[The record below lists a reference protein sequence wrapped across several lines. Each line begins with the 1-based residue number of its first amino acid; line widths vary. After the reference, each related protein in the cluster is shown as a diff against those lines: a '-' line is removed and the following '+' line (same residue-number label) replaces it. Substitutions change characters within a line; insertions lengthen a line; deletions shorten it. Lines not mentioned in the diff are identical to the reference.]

1 MQKRTIYSLLLT
13 SLLLVCAFSMA
24 SAQNTVTFGN
34 PSVARCAPSVLNIT
48 VDNAADISAFE
59 IIFEVNSGSG
69 GAFFDA
75 VNVTW
80 DAGLVDLTNR
90 VIDLDGV
97 DGTAPD
103 TIRIAGMLIDA
114 GDACLAA
121 GQTVVAQVEFQT
133 NDVCDGTI
141 ELNAADFACE
151 TTPVVATTQFVD
163 CATSELV
170 PVTVTPGIVSVINQA
185 PTVDPIADASLPWGD
200 LFQAD
205 IVADDPD
212 IAGGCEELSYSLVSG
227 PADMLVNSTTGK
239 ITWTPDSSQVC
250 EHVVEVAVDDK
261 CGAQAT
267 TTFTVCVT
275 NEAPVLTCPTDT
287 ALYGW
292 YDVASGTITGEDPD
306 EGPYPLSYQFVGI
319 TGLEGQPIPANSPV
333 IDPATG
339 AWTWDIGFDAS
350 YSGTWELCFSATDGA
365 NICDPCSPSNADT
378 CCVYVKVVPF
388 QVTIEKVHDVYQGT
402 SEDVSVMLVN
412 DVYPMGGFDFLI
424 QYDASALTLQA
435 ASPGAYLDECDWEYF
450 TYRYG
455 PNGNCGPNA
464 CPSGVVRLVGIAETN
479 NGANHPS
486 CYDAGSPDNPDE
498 VAVLSFL
505 VSNDRTF
512 ECQYVPIRWIWYDC
526 GDNAIS
532 NRDGDTL
539 FISRYVYEFE
549 GDTLNPEVGNI
560 VDSTVLEFPTLFG
573 APAFCR
579 ETDSL
584 DKREPISLIDFV
596 NGGIDIACADSIDD
610 RGDLNLN
617 GQGYEIA
624 DAVLYSNYF
633 VYGPGVFGTGDPYQ
647 AAVAA
652 SDVNA
657 DGIPLSV
664 GDLVYLIRVI
674 VGDAQ
679 AYPKQVTPEQVNLTH
694 NQMGVLTVDSDIE
707 MGAAYL
713 VFEGDVTPTLLADG
727 MDLDFAF
734 DKDEYVT
741 RALVWTTG
749 AIGFTGDFIQADADL
764 VTLEMATYQGLPV
777 VAKTIPTEFE
787 LHQNYP
793 NPFNPTTTISF
804 GLPTASDY
812 TLTIYNVQGQTV
824 ETFTGAAEA
833 SVVTV
838 DWDAADHASGI
849 YFYRLEAGDYSATK
863 KMVLLK

>member
-24 SAQNTVTFGN
+24 SAQNTVTFGS

-163 CATSELV
+163 CATTELV
-170 PVTVTPGIVSVINQA
+170 PVTVTPGVVTVINQT
-185 PTVDPIADASLPWGD
+185 PTIDPIADGTVAWGD
-200 LFQAD
+200 LFQAQ

-212 IAGGCEELSYSLVSG
+212 LGGGCEELSYELVSG
-227 PADMLVNSTTGK
+227 PAGMAVNSSTGK
-239 ITWTPDSSQVC
+239 ITWTPNGSQVC
-250 EHVVEVAVDDK
+250 EHVIEVAANDQ

-287 ALYGW
+287 MNILWGE
-292 YDVASGTITGEDPD
+292 VAGGTIMGTDPD
-306 EGPYPLSYQFVGI
+306 NGPAPLNYQLAGI
-319 TGLEGQPIPANSPV
+319 SGLDGQPAPAVAPT

-339 AWTWDIGFDAS
+339 DWEWATEEENEYIGLF
-350 YSGTWELCFSATDGA
+350 ELCFAASDGA

-378 CCVYVKVVPF
+378 CCVVVNVVPTIE
-388 QVTIEKVHDVYQGT
+388 VTIEKTHATIQGT
-402 SEDVSVMLVN
+402 VEEVSITLN
-412 DVYPMGGFDFLI
+412 DAIQPANEMGGFDFLI
-424 QYDASALTLQA
+424 TYDQSALSFQGA
-435 ASPGAYLDECDWEYF
+435 EPGALLEDCGWEYF
-450 TYRYG
+450 TYRFG
-455 PNGNCGPNA
+455 ASGNCGPNA
-464 CPSGVVRLVGIAETN
+464 CPSGILRIVAIAETN

-486 CYDAGSPDNPDE
+486 CFAPGDAE
-498 VAVLSFL
+498 LARLSFL
-505 VSNDRTF
+505 VTNDRTF
-512 ECQYVPIRWIWYDC
+512 ECMYAPIRFIWYDC

-532 NRDGDTL
+532 NKLGDSLFLSRD
-539 FISRYVYEFE
+539 VYFYNIE
-549 GDTLNPEVGNI
+549 GAVTDL
-560 VDSTVLEFPTLFG
+560 DASFPTELG
-573 APAFCR
+573 APAICD

-584 DKREPISLIDFV
+584 DKYEPVRLIDFYD
-596 NGGIDIACADSIDD
+596 GGIDIVCADSIDD
-610 RGDLNLN
+610 RGDVNLN

-694 NQMGVLTVDSDIE
+694 DENGVLAVDSDVE

-713 VFEGDVTPTLLADG
+713 VFEGEVTPTLLANG
-727 MDLDFAF
+727 MDLNFAF
-734 DKDEYVT
+734 DKDEEVT
-741 RALVWTTG
+741 RALVWTTD
-749 AIGFTGDFIQADADL
+749 AIGFTGDFIQADANL

-787 LHQNYP
+787 LQQNYP

-824 ETFTGAAEA
+824 KTFTGAAEA